1 MLPLKT
7 LIDDADHLAKIPYQ
21 EITSSL
27 ALGLPLKPK
36 TVNVAY
42 FDWLLIP
49 NILPTFFSGVH
60 TSRDDFLVDIHKD
73 ILETRILEYFNPEI
87 SNEEISKKY
96 PSVVK
101 SDKNT
106 EAFDTRKKLIKE
118 GIQSGEF
125 MQFTYRPFDVRW
137 LYWEPKTKLLDR
149 NRAEYKDHV
158 FTSNVALVSQQ
169 KPRRDWSTS
178 QVTSNIGCFDLM
190 DRGASYFPLK
200 LKTDSCKI
208 NIYNNDPRQISDDE
222 IWNLSDQAVKYAELI
237 ELESQHFDLIF
248 YHINAIL
255 YSTDYQT
262 ENLGALKQDW
272 PRIPLPNNKK
282 HLQQS
287 AQLGQQLA
295 ALLDPETPVPGVTQT
310 PSDPLKIIAVPT
322 TTHSNKF
329 KPEDFALT
337 ANWGYG
343 GNGKPTM
350 PGKGK
355 AIQRPY
361 TPTERETLGS
371 DRIARLGEHTYD
383 IYLNDRAYWCNIPD
397 RVWHYTLGG
406 YQVIK
411 KWLSYRAEK
420 IIDRPLKQDELIH
433 VIHTA
438 RRLAAILLLE
448 PDLDANY
455 HTIKTNRIE
464 P

>member
-1 MLPLKT
+1 M
-7 LIDDADHLAKIPYQ
+7 
-21 EITSSL
+21 
-27 ALGLPLKPK
+27 
-36 TVNVAY
+36 
-42 FDWLLIP
+42 
-49 NILPTFFSGVH
+49 
-60 TSRDDFLVDIHKD
+60 
-73 ILETRILEYFNPEI
+73 
-87 SNEEISKKY
+87 
-96 PSVVK
+96 
-101 SDKNT
+101 
-106 EAFDTRKKLIKE
+106 
-118 GIQSGEF
+118 
-125 MQFTYRPFDVRW
+125 
-137 LYWEPKTKLLDR
+137 
-149 NRAEYKDHV
+149 
-158 FTSNVALVSQQ
+158 
-169 KPRRDWSTS
+169 
-178 QVTSNIGCFDLM
+178 
-190 DRGASYFPLK
+190 
-200 LKTDSCKI
+200 
-208 NIYNNDPRQISDDE
+208 NIYQGDPRQISDDK
-222 IWNLSDQAVKYAELI
+222 IWNLSDQAVNYAESI
-237 ELESQHFDLIF
+237 GLESQHFDLIF

-255 YSTDYQT
+255 YSSDYQT

-272 PRIPLPNNKK
+272 PRIPLPNHKK

-295 ALLDPETPVPGVTQT
+295 ALLDPETPVSGVTQT
-310 PSDPLKIIAVPT
+310 PSEPLKIIAVPT
-322 TTHSNKF
+322 TTHSSKF

-371 DRIARLGEHTYD
+371 ERIARLGEHTYD

-433 VIHTA
+433 IVYTA

-455 HTIKTNRIE
+455 HTIKTHLIE